1 MKHTRFGFL
10 KNSEENASCAVKST
24 SSRVAAIVISA
35 AIGALAG
42 FALGDLASGTVLGA
56 VGGIILAGGG

>member
-1 MKHTRFGFL
+1 M
-10 KNSEENASCAVKST
+10 NSEENASCAVKST
-24 SSRVAAIVISA
+24 PSKVPAIVICA
-35 AIGALAG
+35 AIGGLAG